1 MCGILGYKTPLDR
14 HDLLIEE
21 REFVSSLTKLNHRG
35 PDTCGVHYD
44 RRRGVAFGHTRL
56 SIRDLSSFGHQ
67 PMKSSCG
74 RYIIIYNGEVYS
86 TEVLQKMLQGT
97 DRKLSGSSDTEVILE
112 CMAEFGVKAVLP
124 KLIGMF
130 AFGFYDLKKNSLT
143 LARDRLGIKPLY
155 WGEINGVIGFASE
168 LKALRANKS
177 WRPKLNRD
185 ALSSYMRH
193 NYIQAP
199 MSIYVGISKL
209 APGTCVEIDKDNNLK
224 QFDYWSLRDVARN
237 GIATRDHITKS
248 DKVFIDDLEI
258 LIRDAVERRLIADVP
273 VAALLSGGVDSSLVS
288 SLMAQSAGKKINT
301 FSLDFTSVDLM
312 RLLMPV
318 R

>member
-1 MCGILGYKTPLDR
+1 
-14 HDLLIEE
+14 
-21 REFVSSLTKLNHRG
+21 
-35 PDTCGVHYD
+35 
-44 RRRGVAFGHTRL
+44 
-56 SIRDLSSFGHQ
+56 
-67 PMKSSCG
+67 
-74 RYIIIYNGEVYS
+74 
-86 TEVLQKMLQGT
+86 
-97 DRKLSGSSDTEVILE
+97 
-112 CMAEFGVKAVLP
+112 MA
-124 KLIGMF
+124 
-130 AFGFYDLKKNSLT
+130 
-143 LARDRLGIKPLY
+143 
-155 WGEINGVIGFASE
+155 
-168 LKALRANKS
+168 
-177 WRPKLNRD
+177 PKLNRD

-248 DKVFIDDLEI
+248 DKVIIDDLEI

-301 FSLDFTSVDLM
+301 FSIGFHERGFDEAH
-312 RLLMPV
+312 MPV